1 MLRLI
6 VILGLLIVLFFLL
19 RSVIREIWAKR
30 GGPHE
35 ITDKDQMVQDPVCHM
50 YIPRASAVASS
61 IGGQTYYFCSS
72 DCAQTFRKQLSK

>member
-19 RSVIREIWAKR
+19 RSVIRDIRTRKE
-30 GGPHE
+30 GTHE
-35 ITDKDQMVQDPVCHM
+35 ITDKDQMVQDPVCRM
-50 YIPRASAVASS
+50 YVPRASAVVSS

-72 DCAQTFRKQLSK
+72 DCAHTFRKQLSG